1 MRAIVLHAPGDI
13 RLEER
18 AKPSA
23 GPGHVVVR
31 VASVGVCGSDLPR
44 MLVKG
49 AWKMPLITGHEFSGR
64 ISALGEG
71 VAGWDLDELVAVAP
85 LLPCRRCTQCLTGN
99 FSRCVDYDYFG
110 SRRDGAY
117 AEYVAVPGDNLIKVP
132 QHVDPRAI
140 AMTDPASIALHAIWK
155 AGGIT
160 AGQTGGV
167 VGCGP
172 IGLFAIQWLRM
183 LGASDV
189 IAVDVS
195 EEKLELAREAGASI
209 RILAADLGG
218 NERRADVVIEA
229 VGIDATINSAVMLAG
244 PGGHVTFIG
253 IPVPEVK
260 LDNKTF
266 QHFLRQEVSMHGS
279 WNSFGPPFPGPQWTT
294 TIEKFGTGELRW
306 EFLIS
311 HDLDLAELPEIFTRF
326 KARDIH
332 FSKVLFRP

>member
-1 MRAIVLHAPGDI
+1 MRAIVLHSPGDI

-18 AKPSA
+18 PEPAAK
-23 GPGHVVVR
+23 PGHVVVR

-49 AWKMPLITGHEFSGR
+49 AWKMPLITGHEFSGHV
-64 ISALGEG
+64 SAIGEG
-71 VAGWDLDELVAVAP
+71 VAGWSMGELVAVAP
-85 LLPCRRCTQCLTGN
+85 LLPCGHCSQCLTGN
-99 FSRCVDYDYFG
+99 FSRCTDYDYFG

-117 AEYVAVPGDNLIKVP
+117 AEYVAVPVENLIKAP
-132 QHVDPRAI
+132 QHLDPRAI

-160 AGQTGGV
+160 VGKKGAV

-172 IGLFAIQWLRM
+172 IGLFAIQWLRLM
-183 LGASDV
+183 GASEV

-209 RILAADLGG
+209 CILSAALAQADA
-218 NERRADVVIEA
+218 RADVVIEA

-253 IPVPEVK
+253 IPVPDVT

-266 QHFLRQEVSMHGS
+266 QHFLRQEISLHGS

-294 TIEKFGTGELRW
+294 TLEKFGTGELKW
-306 EFLIS
+306 EFMIS
-311 HDLDLAELPEIFTRF
+311 HDLDLSELPGIFDRF
-326 KARDIH
+326 ARRDIH